1 MYTAKDIRNLALLGH
16 GGDGKSAL
24 CESMLYVT
32 KAITRL
38 GKRADGTTVS
48 DFDDEEKKR
57 QYSIKTSVIPVE
69 FGGCKLNVLD
79 NPGYFD
85 FAAEIVQSLRVA
97 DAGLICLTAKSGIAV
112 GTEKGWKSL
121 ADAGLPA
128 MFYVSKLDEEHANFF
143 NTFDSLRDIF
153 GASVIPFTFPIL
165 HGEEAVG
172 VVDLVSK
179 KAYDVSGKE
188 IALPAEAEEKIEE
201 YMAELNEQVA
211 ETDEA
216 LMEKFFMEE
225 PFTEEELLKGIKE
238 GIRQRSVTPVFCGCA
253 MNGLGTAAL
262 LDNLVRFAPSPLEG
276 KPAVRVDEEGKE
288 SEFPL
293 NPDGPAT
300 AFVFNT
306 VADQYGK
313 NSYFKV
319 LSGNIEDTMT
329 VVNARTGDNEKLGNT
344 FFPKGKDNAKTAKV
358 CCGDIGVFTKLAS
371 VRTGDTLCQPGKL
384 VTIKPMTYAE
394 PCYRMAIYAKTKGQ
408 EDKVAAGLVK
418 LNEEGIRQRSVTP
431 VFCGCAMNGLGTAA
445 LLDNLVRFA
454 PSPLEGKPAV
464 RVDEEGK
471 ESEFPLNPDGPAT
484 AFVFNTVADQYGKNS
499 YFKVLSGNIEDTM
512 TVVNA
517 RTGDNEKL
525 GNTFFPKG
533 KDNAKTAKVC
543 CGDIGVF
550 TKLASVRTGDTLCQ
564 PGKLV
569 TIKPMTYAEPC
580 YRMAIYAKT
589 KGQEDKVA
597 AGLVKLNE
605 EDASFTYG
613 NDPETKEM
621 IIAGVCDIHL
631 SVIIAKL
638 LSKYKVEA
646 ELRPAKI
653 AYRETIKKK
662 VEIHGR
668 HKKQSGGHGQFGDVY
683 IRFEPQSE
691 SEDMIFADETVGGC
705 VPKNFIPSVEKGLR
719 NCIGKGVLAGYP
731 VVFLKSTLY
740 FGSYHPVD
748 SSDMAFQTAAGI
760 AYKEGLP
767 TAGPTLLEPI
777 GELKVFIPD
786 ANMGDIIGDLNKRR
800 GRVMG
805 MNPDPDNRG
814 WQIVEAEVPMGEM
827 SSYAIDLRSMSQG
840 RGSYSL
846 KFVRYEEVP
855 QINQAKIIEDAKKA
869 DEE

>member
-225 PFTEEELLKGIKE
+225 PFTEEELLKGIKD

-344 FFPKGKDNAKTAKV
+344 FFPKGKDNT
-358 CCGDIGVFTKLAS
+358 
-371 VRTGDTLCQPGKL
+371 
-384 VTIKPMTYAE
+384 
-394 PCYRMAIYAKTKGQ
+394 
-408 EDKVAAGLVK
+408 
-418 LNEEGIRQRSVTP
+418 
-431 VFCGCAMNGLGTAA
+431 
-445 LLDNLVRFA
+445 
-454 PSPLEGKPAV
+454 
-464 RVDEEGK
+464 
-471 ESEFPLNPDGPAT
+471 
-484 AFVFNTVADQYGKNS
+484 
-499 YFKVLSGNIEDTM
+499 
-512 TVVNA
+512 
-517 RTGDNEKL
+517 
-525 GNTFFPKG
+525 
-533 KDNAKTAKVC
+533 KTAKVC

-719 NCIGKGVLAGYP
+719 NCVGKGVLAGYP
-731 VVFLKSTLY
+731 VVFLKATLY

-777 GELKVFIPD
+777 GELKVLIPD
-786 ANMGDIIGDLNKRR
+786 ANMGDVIGDLNKRR

-805 MNPDPDNRG
+805 MNPDPENPG
-814 WQIVEAEVPMGEM
+814 YQIVEAEVPMGEM
-827 SSYAIDLRSMSQG
+827 TSYTIDLRAMSQG
-840 RGSYSL
+840 RGSYTL

-855 QINQAKIIEDAKKA
+855 QMNQAKIIEDAKKE

>member
-418 LNEEGIRQRSVTP
+418 LNEE
-431 VFCGCAMNGLGTAA
+431 
-445 LLDNLVRFA
+445 
-454 PSPLEGKPAV
+454 
-464 RVDEEGK
+464 
-471 ESEFPLNPDGPAT
+471 
-484 AFVFNTVADQYGKNS
+484 
-499 YFKVLSGNIEDTM
+499 
-512 TVVNA
+512 
-517 RTGDNEKL
+517 
-525 GNTFFPKG
+525 
-533 KDNAKTAKVC
+533 
-543 CGDIGVF
+543 
-550 TKLASVRTGDTLCQ
+550 
-564 PGKLV
+564 
-569 TIKPMTYAEPC
+569 
-580 YRMAIYAKT
+580 
-589 KGQEDKVA
+589 
-597 AGLVKLNE
+597 
-605 EDASFTYG
+605 DASFTYG

-691 SEDMIFADETVGGC
+691 SEEMIFADETVGGC

-719 NCIGKGVLAGYP
+719 NCVGKGVLAGYP
-731 VVFLKSTLY
+731 VVFLKATLY

-777 GELKVFIPD
+777 GELKVLIPD
-786 ANMGDIIGDLNKRR
+786 GNMGDVIGDLNKRR

-805 MNPDPDNRG
+805 MNPDPENPG
-814 WQIVEAEVPMGEM
+814 YQIVEAEVPIGEM
-827 SSYAIDLRSMSQG
+827 TTYSIDLRAMSQG
-840 RGSYSL
+840 RGSYTL

-855 QINQAKIIEDAKKA
+855 QMNQAKIIEDAKK
-869 DEE
+869 EEEEA

>member
-225 PFTEEELLKGIKE
+225 PFTEEELLKGIKD

-253 MNGLGTAAL
+253 MNGLGTA
-262 LDNLVRFAPSPLEG
+262 V
-276 KPAVRVDEEGKE
+276 
-288 SEFPL
+288 
-293 NPDGPAT
+293 
-300 AFVFNT
+300 
-306 VADQYGK
+306 
-313 NSYFKV
+313 
-319 LSGNIEDTMT
+319 
-329 VVNARTGDNEKLGNT
+329 
-344 FFPKGKDNAKTAKV
+344 
-358 CCGDIGVFTKLAS
+358 
-371 VRTGDTLCQPGKL
+371 
-384 VTIKPMTYAE
+384 
-394 PCYRMAIYAKTKGQ
+394 
-408 EDKVAAGLVK
+408 
-418 LNEEGIRQRSVTP
+418 
-431 VFCGCAMNGLGTAA
+431 

-805 MNPDPDNRG
+805 MNPDPDHRG

>member
-319 LSGNIEDTMT
+319 LSG
-329 VVNARTGDNEKLGNT
+329 
-344 FFPKGKDNAKTAKV
+344 
-358 CCGDIGVFTKLAS
+358 S
-371 VRTGDTLCQPGKL
+371 
-384 VTIKPMTYAE
+384 
-394 PCYRMAIYAKTKGQ
+394 
-408 EDKVAAGLVK
+408 
-418 LNEEGIRQRSVTP
+418 
-431 VFCGCAMNGLGTAA
+431 
-445 LLDNLVRFA
+445 
-454 PSPLEGKPAV
+454 
-464 RVDEEGK
+464 
-471 ESEFPLNPDGPAT
+471 
-484 AFVFNTVADQYGKNS
+484 
-499 YFKVLSGNIEDTM
+499 IEDTM

-786 ANMGDIIGDLNKRR
+786 ANMGDIIGDPNKRR

-855 QINQAKIIEDAKKA
+855 QINQPKIIEDAKKA

>member
-97 DAGLICLTAKSGIAV
+97 DAGLICLSAKSGIVV
-112 GTEKGWKSL
+112 GTENGWKSL
-121 ADAGLPA
+121 ADANLPA
-128 MFYVSKLDEEHANFF
+128 MFYISKLDEEHANYFAVL
-143 NTFDSLRDIF
+143 DALRDTF
-153 GASVIPFTFPIL
+153 GASVVPLSFPIL

-225 PFTEEELLKGIKE
+225 PFTEEELLKGIKD

-293 NPDGPAT
+293 NPDGP
-300 AFVFNT
+300 V
-306 VADQYGK
+306 
-313 NSYFKV
+313 
-319 LSGNIEDTMT
+319 
-329 VVNARTGDNEKLGNT
+329 
-344 FFPKGKDNAKTAKV
+344 
-358 CCGDIGVFTKLAS
+358 
-371 VRTGDTLCQPGKL
+371 
-384 VTIKPMTYAE
+384 
-394 PCYRMAIYAKTKGQ
+394 
-408 EDKVAAGLVK
+408 
-418 LNEEGIRQRSVTP
+418 
-431 VFCGCAMNGLGTAA
+431 
-445 LLDNLVRFA
+445 
-454 PSPLEGKPAV
+454 
-464 RVDEEGK
+464 
-471 ESEFPLNPDGPAT
+471 T

>member
-1 MYTAKDIRNLALLGH
+1 MYTAKDIRNIALLGH

-24 CESMLYVT
+24 CESMLFNT

-69 FGGCKLNVLD
+69 YKGSKINVLD

-85 FAAEIVQSLRVA
+85 FAAEVVQSLRVA
-97 DAGLICLTAKSGIAV
+97 DAGLICLSAKSGIVV

-121 ADAGLPA
+121 ADANLPA
-128 MFYVSKLDEEHANFF
+128 MFYISKLDEEHANYFAVL
-143 NTFDSLRDIF
+143 DALRDTF
-153 GASVIPFTFPIL
+153 GASVVPLSFPIL

-172 VVDLVSK
+172 VVDVLTK
-179 KAYDVSGKE
+179 KAYDASGKE
-188 IALPAEAEEKIEE
+188 IALTADAEEKIEE
-201 YMAELNEQVA
+201 YMMSINEQVA
-211 ETDEA
+211 ETDEE

-225 PFTEEELLKGIKE
+225 PFTEEELCKGIKA
-238 GIRQRSVTPVFCGCA
+238 GLQQRSVTPVFCGCA
-253 MNGLGTAAL
+253 ASGLGTIEL
-262 LDNLVRFAPSPLEG
+262 IENIIKYAPNPAEG
-276 KPAVRVDEEGKE
+276 KPMVAVDEDGNE
-288 SEFPL
+288 SEVKLDPSGS
-293 NPDGPAT
+293 PM

-306 VADQYGK
+306 FADQYGK

-319 LSGNIEDTMT
+319 ISGDMEDTLT
-329 VVNARTGDNEKLGNT
+329 VVNARTGDNEKLGNM
-344 FFPKGKDNAKTAKV
+344 FFPKGKDNAKTSKV

-371 VRTGDTLCQPGKL
+371 VRTGDTLGLAGKT
-384 VTIKPMTYAE
+384 VTIKPMQYDT
-394 PCYRMAIYAKTKGQ
+394 PNYRMAIYAKTKGQ
-408 EDKVAAGLVK
+408 EDKIASGL
-418 LNEEGIRQRSVTP
+418 T
-431 VFCGCAMNGLGTAA
+431 
-445 LLDNLVRFA
+445 
-454 PSPLEGKPAV
+454 
-464 RVDEEGK
+464 
-471 ESEFPLNPDGPAT
+471 
-484 AFVFNTVADQYGKNS
+484 
-499 YFKVLSGNIEDTM
+499 
-512 TVVNA
+512 
-517 RTGDNEKL
+517 
-525 GNTFFPKG
+525 
-533 KDNAKTAKVC
+533 
-543 CGDIGVF
+543 
-550 TKLASVRTGDTLCQ
+550 
-564 PGKLV
+564 
-569 TIKPMTYAEPC
+569 
-580 YRMAIYAKT
+580 
-589 KGQEDKVA
+589 
-597 AGLVKLNE
+597 KLNE
-605 EDASFTYG
+605 EDASFTFG
-613 NDPETKEM
+613 TDPETKEM

-691 SEDMIFADETVGGC
+691 TEDMVFADETVGGC

-731 VVFLKSTLY
+731 VVFLKATLY

-767 TAGPTLLEPI
+767 TAAPTLLEPI
-777 GELKVFIPD
+777 GELKVYVPD

-805 MNPDPDNRG
+805 MNPDPDNSG

-827 SSYAIDLRSMSQG
+827 SSYAIDLRSMTQG
-840 RGSYSL
+840 RGSYAMS
-846 KFVRYEEVP
+846 FVRYEEVP
-855 QINQAKIIEDAKKA
+855 QMNQAKIIEDAKK

>member
-1 MYTAKDIRNLALLGH
+1 
-16 GGDGKSAL
+16 
-24 CESMLYVT
+24 
-32 KAITRL
+32 
-38 GKRADGTTVS
+38 
-48 DFDDEEKKR
+48 
-57 QYSIKTSVIPVE
+57 
-69 FGGCKLNVLD
+69 
-79 NPGYFD
+79 
-85 FAAEIVQSLRVA
+85 
-97 DAGLICLTAKSGIAV
+97 
-112 GTEKGWKSL
+112 
-121 ADAGLPA
+121 

-225 PFTEEELLKGIKE
+225 PFTEEELLKGIKD

-293 NPDGPAT
+293 NPDGP
-300 AFVFNT
+300 V
-306 VADQYGK
+306 
-313 NSYFKV
+313 
-319 LSGNIEDTMT
+319 
-329 VVNARTGDNEKLGNT
+329 
-344 FFPKGKDNAKTAKV
+344 
-358 CCGDIGVFTKLAS
+358 
-371 VRTGDTLCQPGKL
+371 
-384 VTIKPMTYAE
+384 
-394 PCYRMAIYAKTKGQ
+394 
-408 EDKVAAGLVK
+408 
-418 LNEEGIRQRSVTP
+418 
-431 VFCGCAMNGLGTAA
+431 
-445 LLDNLVRFA
+445 
-454 PSPLEGKPAV
+454 
-464 RVDEEGK
+464 
-471 ESEFPLNPDGPAT
+471 T

-691 SEDMIFADETVGGC
+691 SEEMIFADETVGGC

-719 NCIGKGVLAGYP
+719 NCVGKGVLAGYP
-731 VVFLKSTLY
+731 VVFLKATLY

-777 GELKVFIPD
+777 GELKVLIPD
-786 ANMGDIIGDLNKRR
+786 ANMGDVIGDLNKRR

-805 MNPDPDNRG
+805 MNPDPENPG
-814 WQIVEAEVPMGEM
+814 YQIVEAEVPMGEM
-827 SSYAIDLRSMSQG
+827 TSYTIDLRAMSQG
-840 RGSYSL
+840 RGSYTL

-855 QINQAKIIEDAKKA
+855 QMNQAKIIEDAKK
-869 DEE
+869 EEEE

>member
-1 MYTAKDIRNLALLGH
+1 MYTAKDIRNICLLGH

-24 CESMLYVT
+24 CESMLYLT

-69 FGGCKLNVLD
+69 FAGCKVNVLD

-85 FAAEIVQSLRVA
+85 FAGEVVQSLRVA
-97 DAGLICLTAKSGIAV
+97 DAGIICLTAKSGIAV

-143 NTFDSLRDIF
+143 ATFDSIRSTF
-153 GASVIPFTFPIL
+153 GASAIPFTFPVL
-165 HGEEAVG
+165 KGEQAIG
-172 VVDLVSK
+172 VVDLIAK
-179 KAYDVSGKE
+179 KAYDVDGKE
-188 IALPAEAEEKIEE
+188 MPLPADAEEKIEE

-225 PFTEEELLKGIKE
+225 PFTEEELIKGIHD
-238 GIRQRSVTPVFCGCA
+238 GLMQRTVTPVFCGCS
-253 MNGLGTAAL
+253 MNGLGTL
-262 LDNLVRFAPSPLEG
+262 RVLENIVKFAPNPLEG
-276 KPAVRVDEEGKE
+276 KPMVTVDEEGNE
-288 SEFPL
+288 SEL
-293 NPDGPAT
+293 KLDPAGSPI

-319 LSGNIEDTMT
+319 ICGDIEDTLT
-329 VVNARTGDNEKLGNT
+329 VVNARTGDSEKLGNT
-344 FFPKGKDNAKTAKV
+344 FFPKGKDNTKTSKV

-371 VRTGDTLCQPGKL
+371 VRTGDTLTMPGKT
-384 VTIKPMTYAE
+384 VTIKPMEYAE

-408 EDKVAAGLVK
+408 EDKVA
-418 LNEEGIRQRSVTP
+418 S
-431 VFCGCAMNGLGTAA
+431 
-445 LLDNLVRFA
+445 
-454 PSPLEGKPAV
+454 
-464 RVDEEGK
+464 
-471 ESEFPLNPDGPAT
+471 
-484 AFVFNTVADQYGKNS
+484 
-499 YFKVLSGNIEDTM
+499 
-512 TVVNA
+512 
-517 RTGDNEKL
+517 
-525 GNTFFPKG
+525 
-533 KDNAKTAKVC
+533 
-543 CGDIGVF
+543 
-550 TKLASVRTGDTLCQ
+550 
-564 PGKLV
+564 
-569 TIKPMTYAEPC
+569 
-580 YRMAIYAKT
+580 
-589 KGQEDKVA
+589 
-597 AGLVKLNE
+597 GLVKLNE
-605 EDASFTYG
+605 EDASFTFG

-621 IIAGVCDIHL
+621 IVAGVCDIQL
-631 SVIIAKL
+631 SVLVAKL

-662 VEIHGR
+662 VEVHGR

-683 IRFEPQSE
+683 IRFEPQTE
-691 SEDMIFADETVGGC
+691 SEEMIFADETVGGC

-719 NCIGKGVLAGYP
+719 NCVGKGVLAGYP
-731 VVFLKSTLY
+731 VVFLKATLY

-767 TAGPTLLEPI
+767 TAAPTLLEPI
-777 GELKVFIPD
+777 GELKVYIPD
-786 ANMGDIIGDLNKRR
+786 SNMGDIIGDLNKRR

-805 MNPDPDNRG
+805 MNPCGNG
-814 WQIVEAEVPMGEM
+814 QQVVEAEVPIGEM
-827 SSYAIDLRSMSQG
+827 SSYAIDLRSMTQG

-855 QINQAKIIEDAKKA
+855 QMNQAKIIEDAKK
-869 DEE
+869 DEEEG

>member
-1 MYTAKDIRNLALLGH
+1 MPPCSPRDFQHAALLRKEKIKTMYTAKDIRNLCLLGH

-24 CESMLYVT
+24 CESMLYLT

-69 FGGCKLNVLD
+69 YNGCKVNVLD

-85 FAAEIVQSLRVA
+85 FAGEVVQSLRVS
-97 DAGLICLTAKSGIAV
+97 DAGIICLTAKSGIAV

-143 NTFDSLRDIF
+143 ATFDSIRSTF
-153 GASVIPFTFPIL
+153 GASAIPFTFPIL
-165 HGEEAVG
+165 KGEQAVG
-172 VVDLVSK
+172 VVDLIAK
-179 KAYDVSGKE
+179 KAYDVDGKE
-188 IALPAEAEEKIEE
+188 IALPADAEEKIEE

-225 PFTEEELLKGIKE
+225 PFTEEELIKGIRD
-238 GIRQRSVTPVFCGCA
+238 GLQQRTVTPVFCGCA
-253 MNGLGTAAL
+253 MSGLGTLRL
-262 LDNLVRFAPSPLEG
+262 LENIVKFAPTPLEG
-276 KPAVRVDEEGKE
+276 KPMITVDEDGNE
-288 SEFPL
+288 SELPL
-293 NPDGPAT
+293 DPNGSAI

-319 LSGNIEDTMT
+319 VSGNIEDTMS
-329 VVNARTGDNEKLGNT
+329 VVNSRTGDTEKLGNT
-344 FFPKGKDNAKTAKV
+344 FFPRGKDNTKTSKV

-371 VRTGDTLCQPGKL
+371 VRTGDTLCLPGKS
-384 VTIKPMTYAE
+384 VTIKPMEYAE

-408 EDKVAAGLVK
+408 EDKVA
-418 LNEEGIRQRSVTP
+418 N
-431 VFCGCAMNGLGTAA
+431 
-445 LLDNLVRFA
+445 
-454 PSPLEGKPAV
+454 
-464 RVDEEGK
+464 
-471 ESEFPLNPDGPAT
+471 
-484 AFVFNTVADQYGKNS
+484 
-499 YFKVLSGNIEDTM
+499 
-512 TVVNA
+512 
-517 RTGDNEKL
+517 
-525 GNTFFPKG
+525 
-533 KDNAKTAKVC
+533 
-543 CGDIGVF
+543 
-550 TKLASVRTGDTLCQ
+550 
-564 PGKLV
+564 
-569 TIKPMTYAEPC
+569 
-580 YRMAIYAKT
+580 
-589 KGQEDKVA
+589 
-597 AGLVKLNE
+597 GLVKLNE
-605 EDASFTYG
+605 EDASFTFG

-621 IIAGVCDIHL
+621 IIAGVCDIQL

-662 VEIHGR
+662 VEVHGR

-683 IRFEPQSE
+683 IRFEPQTE
-691 SEDMIFADETVGGC
+691 SEEMIFADETVGGC

-719 NCIGKGVLAGYP
+719 NCVGKGVLAGYP
-731 VVFLKSTLY
+731 VVFLKATLY
-740 FGSYHPVD
+740 FGSSHPVD

-767 TAGPTLLEPI
+767 TANPTLLEPI
-777 GELKVFIPD
+777 GELKVYIPD
-786 ANMGDIIGDLNKRR
+786 SNMGDIIGDLNKRR

-805 MNPDPDNRG
+805 MNPCGNG
-814 WQIVEAEVPMGEM
+814 QQVVEAEVPMGEM
-827 SSYAIDLRSMSQG
+827 SSYAIDLRSMTQG

-855 QINQAKIIEDAKKA
+855 QMNQAKIIEDAKK
-869 DEE
+869 DEEE

>member
-319 LSGNIEDTMT
+319 LSGSIEDTMT

-358 CCGDIGVFTKLAS
+358 CCGDIGVFTKRAS
-371 VRTGDTLCQPGKL
+371 V
-384 VTIKPMTYAE
+384 
-394 PCYRMAIYAKTKGQ
+394 
-408 EDKVAAGLVK
+408 
-418 LNEEGIRQRSVTP
+418 S
-431 VFCGCAMNGLGTAA
+431 
-445 LLDNLVRFA
+445 
-454 PSPLEGKPAV
+454 
-464 RVDEEGK
+464 
-471 ESEFPLNPDGPAT
+471 
-484 AFVFNTVADQYGKNS
+484 
-499 YFKVLSGNIEDTM
+499 
-512 TVVNA
+512 
-517 RTGDNEKL
+517 
-525 GNTFFPKG
+525 
-533 KDNAKTAKVC
+533 
-543 CGDIGVF
+543 
-550 TKLASVRTGDTLCQ
+550 TGDTLCQ